1 MSQETVVL
9 LIEDSL
15 TQAREITLFL
25 KRAGIQVVHEEDG
38 GSGLKRVYSL
48 KPDAIVL
55 DVNLPT
61 MDGLQIC
68 RRVKRDPEVSHIPII
83 MLTSADNADATLNGI
98 EAGADDYIPKDRFAI
113 DNLLTTLAAIQ
124 ASKGE
129 S

>member
-1 MSQETVVL
+1 
-9 LIEDSL
+9 
-15 TQAREITLFL
+15 
-25 KRAGIQVVHEEDG
+25 
-38 GSGLKRVYSL
+38 
-48 KPDAIVL
+48 
-55 DVNLPT
+55 
-61 MDGLQIC
+61 
-68 RRVKRDPEVSHIPII
+68 VKRDPEVSHIPII

>member
-38 GSGLKRVYSL
+38 GRGLKQVYSL

-68 RRVKRDPEVSHIPII
+68 RRIKRDPEVAHIPII
-83 MLTSADNADATLNGI
+83 MLTSADNADATLTGI

-129 S
+129 